1 MKLGV
6 TGTLYDL
13 CYHITIHYSHCRVFS
28 HGSLMVVG
36 YVEKH
41 VTMTLRRINMI
52 NYIEPPQKDRK
63 GVPGCFRWGFPISR
77 FPTWASF
84 WRFSVDQSMDVFWE
98 GLRPQE
104 NAKFQT
110 EATEQSQTQ
119 MILKKAVQFLR
130 KFYSSSWLKML
141 IDVFHVGSAKS
152 FPFPSYWCGPTTV
165 KYTNIWT
172 YTMKLNIFLVY
183 II

>member
-63 GVPGCFRWGFPISR
+63 GVPGCFR
-77 FPTWASF
+77 
-84 WRFSVDQSMDVFWE
+84 
-98 GLRPQE
+98 
-104 NAKFQT
+104 
-110 EATEQSQTQ
+110 
-119 MILKKAVQFLR
+119 
-130 KFYSSSWLKML
+130 
-141 IDVFHVGSAKS
+141 
-152 FPFPSYWCGPTTV
+152 
-165 KYTNIWT
+165 
-172 YTMKLNIFLVY
+172 
-183 II
+183 